1 MTKGAKTPQLSPSG
15 MWCFKFAF
23 SPTIYYSCLTGSGV
37 PEILIL
43 VLGIPGLVIWLT
55 PGEANQVRG
64 SSNRVGQIRTQ
75 SQVDGVLSPVSTEKR
90 TKILVRNDLS

>member
-1 MTKGAKTPQLSPSG
+1 MTKGAKTPQLSPSR

-23 SPTIYYSCLTGSGV
+23 SPTIYYATSCLTGPGV

-43 VLGIPGLVIWLT
+43 ALGIPGLVIWLT
-55 PGEANQVRG
+55 PGEANHIRG

-75 SQVDGVLSPVSTEKR
+75 SQVDGVLT
-90 TKILVRNDLS
+90 